1 MPHTDTIPVSA
12 SIASTGTGIRYI
24 GEHCYAYSG
33 LIQIN
38 TSLTE
43 CLNFTLGSGYV
54 ISDLTLCGAAK
65 HDGGTNTGANTVYEI
80 YFNDVRFLL
89 IKVESIQEDMPAMET
104 IPLLIPPFTQVKIAF
119 RCDVSTANLFNSVA
133 LTGRVY
139 GAE

>member
-1 MPHTDTIPVSA
+1 MPPEAVPSNA
-12 SIASTGTGIRYI
+12 SVASTGLGLRYI
-24 GEHCYAYSG
+24 GEHCAAWSG

-38 TSLTE
+38 TTLTE
-43 CLNFTLGSGYV
+43 CLNFTSGSGYIV
-54 ISDLTLCGAAK
+54 CDLTLCGAAK

-80 YFNDVRFLL
+80 YFNGVRFLL

-133 LTGRVY
+133 LAGRVY
-139 GAE
+139 GAD